1 MSLSLVIIFRAP
13 PVNKLHLKKKII
25 SIYETDKY
33 LFFSSLQSE
42 RFLVPFIRYWMKWIP
57 ISVYLINYTK
67 YYFDVIYTK
76 NESCE
81 SMKNFVQYSFWQIIF
96 QKYRNIDQTSWE
108 NFNIKHTTLTTPH
121 RIFQLNHWRLLKREN
136 RGSFRRIIIYS
147 TIFIATGAFL
157 CKPPLTTKQ
166 R

>member
-57 ISVYLINYTK
+57 IPVYLINYTK

-96 QKYRNIDQTSWE
+96 QKYRNIDQISLPE
-108 NFNIKHTTLTTPH
+108 KTLTQNILHSLHHIEYSNLTIDVSLKE
-121 RIFQLNHWRLLKREN
+121 RIAVRFV
-136 RGSFRRIIIYS
+136 
-147 TIFIATGAFL
+147 A
-157 CKPPLTTKQ
+157 
-166 R
+166 

>member
-57 ISVYLINYTK
+57 IPVYLINYTK

-108 NFNIKHTTLTTPH
+108 NFNTKHTTHSLHHIEYSNLTIDVSLKE
-121 RIFQLNHWRLLKREN
+121 RIAVRFV
-136 RGSFRRIIIYS
+136 
-147 TIFIATGAFL
+147 A
-157 CKPPLTTKQ
+157 
-166 R
+166 